1 MGQLM
6 HFYAGD
12 PKVIAEAIA
21 LRDHAVLDN
30 STAVPMQADFSLH
43 LTSIDLDIMTEL
55 AAQQVGSSPT
65 SFEGS
70 WERRLAGDGDES
82 SVELMAPAWVA
93 LIARAD
99 VTPLA
104 EAWAAALAEEYGDT
118 RSNR

>member
-12 PKVIAEAIA
+12 PKVIAEGIA

-55 AAQQVGSSPT
+55 AAQQVGSGPD
-65 SFEGS
+65 
-70 WERRLAGDGDES
+70 L
-82 SVELMAPAWVA
+82 L
-93 LIARAD
+93 
-99 VTPLA
+99 
-104 EAWAAALAEEYGDT
+104 
-118 RSNR
+118 